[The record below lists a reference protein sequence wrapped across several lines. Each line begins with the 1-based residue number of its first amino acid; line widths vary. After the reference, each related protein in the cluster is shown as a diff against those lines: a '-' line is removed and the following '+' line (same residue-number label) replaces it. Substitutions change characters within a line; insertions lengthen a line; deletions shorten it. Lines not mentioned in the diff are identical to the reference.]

1 MSFVWRLRPALR
13 DGLMLSR
20 AAAEEQNLAQSFV
33 GVNPGR
39 QRCGFEISRVANPS
53 YSGLNGVTFACDSAT
68 RIGQFSNADRK
79 SSLGNSMNR
88 DKAYW
93 ADRSNRRSV
102 SACLPS
108 TRSYFVYRKNK
119 LISLNP
125 ECSSYESS
133 SGMTM
138 KIACITRQ
146 FAGKVPPQRDVT
158 GFPQLKNPVFT
169 DSVVPQSQQNL

>member
-1 MSFVWRLRPALR
+1 
-13 DGLMLSR
+13 MLSR

-39 QRCGFEISRVANPS
+39 QRCGFEISRVQNPS
-53 YSGLNGVTFACDSAT
+53 CSGLNGVTFNCDSAT
-68 RIGQFSNADRK
+68 RIGDFPTQIVST
-79 SSLGNSMNR
+79 SLGNSMDR
-88 DKAYW
+88 AKAYW

-102 SACLPS
+102 SICLPS

-119 LISLNP
+119 PISLNP

-133 SGMTM
+133 SGLTM

-146 FAGKVPPQRDVT
+146 AAGKVPPERDYT
-158 GFPQLKNPVFT
+158 GFPQRKNPIFA